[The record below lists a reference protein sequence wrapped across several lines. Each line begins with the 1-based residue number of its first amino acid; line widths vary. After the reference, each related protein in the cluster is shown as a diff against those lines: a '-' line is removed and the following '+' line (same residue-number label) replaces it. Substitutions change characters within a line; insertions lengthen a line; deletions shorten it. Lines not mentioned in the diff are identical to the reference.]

1 MSAIACFMREKGHEV
16 AGSDRAFDEMPS
28 HATAK
33 ALRAMGIRIA
43 PQDGSGL
50 DSSYDLMVMSTAVE
64 QDRPEVVKAG
74 ALGIPAKTRPECLA
88 SIIREHRTI
97 AVSGT
102 SGKSTASGML
112 AFVMREL
119 GMEPNFLGGGRVKG
133 LGGPHA
139 SGNFLAGGSRFLV
152 AEACESDG
160 TIVNYWPEHTI
171 VLNLALDHHEVDKT
185 AGMFTTLMGHTPG
198 LCILNADDQNLGDI
212 SPARAVTFSIHGPS
226 RYRATGI
233 IPERL
238 GSSFTVGRTAF
249 RLSVPGIHNIYNALS
264 VIAVLS
270 ELGVSPAD
278 IARPLEGFAGLERRF
293 DVHLD
298 DDAGLVIDDY
308 AHNPHKIRFLME
320 TARSLAPSI
329 WYVFQPHGFAPTRLM
344 KDDYI
349 RAFSEN
355 LRHADRLLLLPI
367 FYAGGTVAKD
377 VSSEDLASGVRSLGR
392 SAETVESREKLLE
405 LSGRC
410 KAWVVMGARDESLS
424 IVAADLAR
432 ALKIK
437 KKDFRA

>member
-1 MSAIACFMREKGHEV
+1 MSAIACFVREKGHDV
-16 AGSDRAFDEMPS
+16 TGSDRAFDSEPS
-28 HATAK
+28 HPSAR
-33 ALRAMGIRIA
+33 ALRAMGIRIV

-50 DSSYDLMVMSTAVE
+50 DGSYDFMVMSTAVE
-64 QDRPEVVKAG
+64 QDRPEVVKAD
-74 ALGIPAKTRPECLA
+74 ALGIPVKSRPEYLA

-133 LGGPHA
+133 LRGPHNP
-139 SGNFLAGGSRFLV
+139 GNFLAGGSRFLV

-160 TIVNYWPEHTI
+160 TIVNYRPEHTI

-198 LCILNADDQNLGDI
+198 LRILNSDDPNLSGI
-212 SPARAVTFSIHGPS
+212 SPAHAVTFSIHAPA
-226 RYRATGI
+226 RYRATNI
-233 IPERL
+233 VPERL

-270 ELGVSPAD
+270 EMGLSPAD

-298 DDAGLVIDDY
+298 DGAGLVIDDY
-308 AHNPHKIRFLME
+308 AHNPHKIGFLME
-320 TARSLAPSI
+320 TARGLAPSI
-329 WYVFQPHGFAPTRLM
+329 CYVFQPHGFAPTRLM

-349 RAFSEN
+349 RTFSEN
-355 LRHADRLLLLPI
+355 LRDTDRLLLLPI

-377 VSSEDLASGVRSLGR
+377 ISSEDLAAGVRFFGR
-392 SAETVESREKLLE
+392 SAETVRTRRELLE
-405 LSGRC
+405 QSGRC
-410 KAWVVMGARDESLS
+410 DAWIVMGARDESLS
-424 IVAADLAR
+424 VLAADLAR
-432 ALKIK
+432 ALKG
-437 KKDFRA
+437 KKDVRA